1 MAGRLV
7 RNSADRN
14 GVAPYVLLDRGGVVR
29 GYVTPSEGM
38 DLRPYCGRPVT
49 LVGSIAPSKKDQPP
63 HLIADHVLDTAQ
75 PSAASPFTHTSTL
88 PPHDPAVRQVAFQE
102 PMESAPANVS
112 AVPPPVGGT
121 RPPSA
126 ALRGQP
132 SAIGPQDSPP
142 YAEDGPVSEPQDGV
156 PCPSCGPECPS
167 CEPCDGCCL
176 RPRCGLWVR
185 TDLLL
190 WWTEGMHIP
199 ALVTT
204 GQATD
209 PRPGALGEPT
219 TEILFGDSRI
229 LDSLR
234 VGGRLQVGLW
244 LNDCQTVGVEG
255 EYLALGSQTDPFRD
269 WSDGTPI
276 ISRPYFDVNP
286 DPTLHGQNVEKVA
299 FPRGMTGAIAGSIS
313 VDPGTQFQSEGV
325 RLRFILCEGGNCS
338 ADPCC
343 DPCGSSFR
351 RELIFGFRHMRL
363 DDGLGIQEELT
374 STNPSPPSGPSG
386 FVIQDSFATRN
397 DFYGCDLGLLFQSQ
411 CGRWSWEF
419 LPKVALGNTH
429 EIANISGSTITYNSA
444 GTAVYF
450 SGRVS
455 CSAIELRHTRARWI
469 CRRART
475 RSYAGIPMDAAAPR
489 HLRLLLHLLESGC
502 KGRRPGR
509 SQRQLNVFAKRTS
522 GPCGAGCSAL
532 CLPRVGFLGPGP
544 EFRPG
549 LPLVMGCPAPFR
561 DTPSHFAQSI
571 CRSNQ

>member
-1 MAGRLV
+1 MWQFAKWLSKLKALLASAEMQNRAIRQSAKWLSNSPWNPPQRMFRRSRRL
-7 RNSADRN
+7 RR
-14 GVAPYVLLDRGGVVR
+14 
-29 GYVTPSEGM
+29 
-38 DLRPYCGRPVT
+38 
-49 LVGSIAPSKKDQPP
+49 
-63 HLIADHVLDTAQ
+63 
-75 PSAASPFTHTSTL
+75 
-88 PPHDPAVRQVAFQE
+88 
-102 PMESAPANVS
+102 
-112 AVPPPVGGT
+112 T

-142 YAEDGPVSEPQDGV
+142 YAEDGPISKPQDGV

-190 WWTEGMHIP
+190 WWTEEMHIP

-209 PRPGALGEPT
+209 PRPGAWVSQPRKYSSATQEYLIACGWAGVCKSACGST
-219 TEILFGDSRI
+219 TARRSG
-229 LDSLR
+229 
-234 VGGRLQVGLW
+234 VG
-244 LNDCQTVGVEG
+244 G
-255 EYLALGSQTDPFRD
+255 EYLALGNQSDPFRD

-276 ISRPYFDVNP
+276 ISRPYFNVNP
-286 DPTLHGQNVEKVA
+286 DPALHGQNVEKVA

-325 RLRFILCEGGNCS
+325 RLRFTLCEGGNCS

-386 FVIQDSFATRN
+386 FAVQDSFATRN
-397 DFYGCDLGLLFQSQ
+397 DFYGCDLGLFFQSQ
-411 CGRWSWEF
+411 SGRWFVGVSAKGCIGE
-419 LPKVALGNTH
+419 H
-429 EIANISGSTITYNSA
+429 SRNSQHFWVHHYLQFR
-444 GTAVYF
+444 GHAVYF
-450 SGRVS
+450 CTWVS
-455 CSAIELRHTRARWI
+455 CPAIELRRTRTRWI
-469 CRRART
+469 CRCART

-489 HLRLLLHLLESGC
+489 DLRLFFHLL
-502 KGRRPGR
+502 K
-509 SQRQLNVFAKRTS
+509 
-522 GPCGAGCSAL
+522 
-532 CLPRVGFLGPGP
+532 
-544 EFRPG
+544 
-549 LPLVMGCPAPFR
+549 
-561 DTPSHFAQSI
+561 
-571 CRSNQ
+571 